1 MKRKY
6 ESELTVCIE
15 EMENLRVIVTD
26 VVSI

>member
-1 MKRKY
+1 MKHKY